1 MNLQLDELLANTP
14 TKILKSKRKT
24 MKFLLTAYKICTPG
38 MITKPRTDILAKQG
52 AFSFHY
58 GSTDPEIRTLTSW
71 LLTNSTNRKHL
82 AKLIPRLWKRHGR
95 EDLKLVG
102 LLLANLSSEDLGEDP
117 WITFIHLFNDSE
129 PLETILEIAEEMNR
143 SENKIP
149 DDEWLIAMAEQSS
162 LWHQI
167 ALLFISIREQG
178 AGDLEHLVTTAPSG
192 GELFEK
198 IRKRLLTSNNSN
210 AA

>member
-1 MNLQLDELLANTP
+1 MNLQLDQLLADTSPNV
-14 TKILKSKRKT
+14 LKSKRKT
-24 MKFLLTAYKICTPG
+24 MKFLLQAYQAGTPG
-38 MITKPRTDILAKQG
+38 MNTKPKTDILAKQG

-58 GSTDPEIRTLTSW
+58 GCTDPEMRTLTSW
-71 LLTNSTNRKHL
+71 LLTNAPSRKKL
-82 AKLIPRLWKRHGR
+82 AKVIPKLWKRHGK

-102 LLLANLSSEDLGEDP
+102 LLLANLDREDLKEDP
-117 WITFIHLFNDSE
+117 WIVFIHLFNKSE

-149 DDEWLIAMAEQSS
+149 DDDWLIAMAQQSD

-167 ALLFISIREQG
+167 AMLFISVRGQG
-178 AGDLEHLVTTAPSG
+178 IGELKQLVTSAPSG

-198 IRKRLLTSNNSN
+198 IRTNLLKSNT
-210 AA
+210 

>member
-14 TKILKSKRKT
+14 PKILKSRRKT
-24 MKFLLTAYKICTPG
+24 MKFLLNAYRVSTPG
-38 MITKPRTDILAKQG
+38 MITKPKTDILAKQG
-52 AFSFHY
+52 AFAFHY
-58 GSTDPEIRTLTSW
+58 GSTDPDMRTLTSW
-71 LLTNSTNRKHL
+71 LLTNVGNRKKL
-82 AKLIPRLWKRHGR
+82 SKLISKLWKRHGK

-102 LLLANLSSEDLGEDP
+102 LLLANLSIEDLGEDP

-143 SENKIP
+143 SENKVP
-149 DDEWLIAMAEQSS
+149 DDEWLIAMAEQST

-167 ALLFISIREQG
+167 AMLFISIRGKEV
-178 AGDLEHLVTTAPSG
+178 GDLKDLVSSAPSG

-198 IRKRLLTSNNSN
+198 IRKRLLTSNN
-210 AA
+210 

>member
-1 MNLQLDELLANTP
+1 MNIQLDELLANTP
-14 TKILKSKRKT
+14 PKILNSNRKT
-24 MKFLLTAYKICTPG
+24 LKFLLNAYRISSPG
-38 MITKPRTDILAKQG
+38 MITKPKTDILANHG
-52 AFSFHY
+52 AFEFHY
-58 GSTDPEIRTLTSW
+58 GSTDPEMRTITSW
-71 LLTNSTNRKHL
+71 LLTNAFNRKKL
-82 AKLIPRLWKRHGR
+82 VKLIPKLWKRHGK

-102 LLLANLSSEDLGEDP
+102 LLLANLSIEELGEDP

-167 ALLFISIREQG
+167 SMLFVSIRQQNL
-178 AGDLEHLVTTAPSG
+178 GDLEHLVSTAPSG

-198 IRKRLLTSNNSN
+198 IRNRLLESNN
-210 AA
+210 

>member
-14 TKILKSKRKT
+14 PKIIKSRRKT
-24 MKFLLTAYKICTPG
+24 MKFLLSAYKVCAPG
-38 MITKPRTDILAKQG
+38 MITKPKTDILSKHG

-58 GSTDPEIRTLTSW
+58 GSTDPEMRTLTSW
-71 LLTNSTNRKHL
+71 LLTNAENRKHL
-82 AKLIPRLWKRHGR
+82 AKLIPKLWKRHGK

-117 WITFIHLFNDSE
+117 WITFIHLFNDRE

-143 SENKIP
+143 SENKVP
-149 DDEWLIAMAEQSS
+149 DDDWLIAMAEQSS

-167 ALLFISIREQG
+167 AMLFISIREQDS
-178 AGDLEHLVTTAPSG
+178 GDLHHLIATAPSG

-198 IRKRLLTSNNSN
+198 IRKRLLKSNN
-210 AA
+210 